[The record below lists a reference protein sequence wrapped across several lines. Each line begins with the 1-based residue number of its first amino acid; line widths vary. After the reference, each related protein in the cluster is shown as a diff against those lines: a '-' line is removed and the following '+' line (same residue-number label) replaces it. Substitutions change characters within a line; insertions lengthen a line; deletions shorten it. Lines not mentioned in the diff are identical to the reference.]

1 MADLLNSQRRLFKAT
16 NVPIKNVPLEESDVQ
31 SRRRRTSEASRC
43 SRRLT
48 SLTHDPAVH
57 ELAVTNGN
65 TKSPLLDVIS
75 GFSSDRTPFAL
86 QKYGPTLARAS
97 FDDLRDRASARRT
110 TKQCSDGSTSRPRQ
124 GRPS

>member
-16 NVPIKNVPLEESDVQ
+16 YVPIKNVPLEESGRAIEKAAYVRSLALQ
-31 SRRRRTSEASRC
+31 PAE
-43 SRRLT
+43 LT

-86 QKYGPTLARAS
+86 QKYGPNAGESQL
-97 FDDLRDRASARRT
+97 
-110 TKQCSDGSTSRPRQ
+110 
-124 GRPS
+124 